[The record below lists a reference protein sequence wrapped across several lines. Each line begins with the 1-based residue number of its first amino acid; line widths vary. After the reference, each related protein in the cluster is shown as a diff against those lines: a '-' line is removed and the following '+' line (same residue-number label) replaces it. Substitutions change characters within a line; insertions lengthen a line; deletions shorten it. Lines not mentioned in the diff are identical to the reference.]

1 MDARQAANGY
11 HDTPHGRRIGGAG
24 LPHVGVHGL
33 RCADVFDKNPRAKT
47 VLQIAAEQSG
57 WGKPLP
63 AGQGRS
69 IAPCIGFGSLIAQVV
84 EVSVER

>member
-1 MDARQAANGY
+1 M
-11 HDTPHGRRIGGAG
+11 HD
-24 LPHVGVHGL
+24 L
-33 RCADVFDKNPRAKT
+33 RYADVFDKNPRAKA

-69 IAPCIGFGSLIAQVV
+69 IALCIGFGSFIAQVV
-84 EVSVER
+84 EVSVERQCEYDACVVRRRLRRASKS